1 VIASDGVVGAAGL
14 QGQRLFIRLCLFLR
28 AATSFVFCVWARAGS
43 AIRFEEL
50 KQIAI
55 SKACSGFIDFLSV
68 PQGPMSKRKMSDKE
82 LISLNAKVAK
92 SFAKV
97 AEETLFAILCE
108 FLRALSVKVDL
119 WNVTS

>member
-1 VIASDGVVGAAGL
+1 MIASDGVVGAAGL

-28 AATSFVFCVWARAGS
+28 AATFFVFCVWARAVNG
-43 AIRFEEL
+43 IRFEL
-50 KQIAI
+50 KKIAI
-55 SKACSGFIDFLSV
+55 SKACSSFIDFLSV
-68 PQGPMSKRKMSDKE
+68 PQVPMSKRKMSDKE

-97 AEETLFAILCE
+97 AEESLFAILCE
-108 FLRALSVKVDL
+108 FLRALCVKVDL